1 MVTLEQVQS
10 RITKLQEK
18 AEVLL
23 RKKNASVIAEIKA
36 LLEKHGLTTAD
47 IDGYTGTA
55 KSGAKR
61 GPKPGAKRA
70 GKVSLTKKTVLQGKG
85 KLPAK
90 YRDPKTGATWSG
102 FARAPQWI
110 ANVKDRSKFLIDA
123 SNATVSAG
131 LASETK
137 RAGKSAGKAV
147 AAGKLPAKYLN
158 PTTGATWSGR
168 GPAPAW
174 LAAAKD
180 RSAFL
185 LPVANGAAADAG
197 SVVRAK
203 STAKKS
209 VAKKA
214 VAKKVPAKK
223 VAAKKAVVKKA
234 VVKRAAV
241 KRVAAQK
248 PVAKPGV
255 AKTVTAAVA

>member
-18 AEVLL
+18 AEELL
-23 RKKNASVIAEIKA
+23 RKKNAAVIADIKV
-36 LLEKHGLTTAD
+36 LLAKHGLTTAD
-47 IDGYTGTA
+47 IDGYTGTV
-55 KSGAKR
+55 KGGAKR

-70 GKVSLTKKTVLQGKG
+70 GKASLTKGTVYQAKG
-85 KLPAK
+85 KLPPK

-102 FARAPQWI
+102 FARPPQWI

-123 SNATVSAG
+123 SDAAVGNGRTG
-131 LASETK
+131 EPK

-147 AAGKLPAKYLN
+147 ATGKLPAKYLN

-174 LAAAKD
+174 LAASKD

-185 LPVANGAAADAG
+185 VQGANGEAAAAG
-197 SVVRAK
+197 GLRKAR
-203 STAKKS
+203 STPKK
-209 VAKKA
+209 AANKA
-214 VAKKVPAKK
+214 VAKSVT
-223 VAAKKAVVKKA
+223 KKAVTK
-234 VVKRAAV
+234 
-241 KRVAAQK
+241 K
-248 PVAKPGV
+248 PVAKKDA